1 MNAEGNAMKG
11 GLRAAGVFYRVCF
24 CIPPRVGAGRA
35 SACVRAMGVQPQL
48 VVVLRGVVEDHV
60 AR

>member
-1 MNAEGNAMKG
+1 MKG
-11 GLRAAGVFYRVCF
+11 GLRAAGVFYRVRF